1 MKNSI
6 VVFLYGL
13 VISFLGSLPFGT
25 LNLTAFQ
32 LATSGSLSDAYTFVA
47 AVVIIEL
54 CIVYITLIAAHK
66 IIQHRKLF
74 SIFLVPA
81 ILLLIYLS
89 VSAFSSAGAVSSLH
103 IHPSVFPGI
112 TSPLLL
118 GILLSVFNPLLIP
131 FWMSWNSILLAKKK
145 MDNSS
150 ETKASY
156 ITGIGL
162 GSAMAISLFIIVGK
176 QSTEYLSGYHNLIS
190 YSMSLVYLGFALY
203 LLFRHY
209 KNRIKLQTQ
218 Q

>member
-89 VSAFSSAGAVSSLH
+89 VSAFFFGRSRK
-103 IHPSVFPGI
+103 
-112 TSPLLL
+112 
-118 GILLSVFNPLLIP
+118 
-131 FWMSWNSILLAKKK
+131 LLAHT
-145 MDNSS
+145 S
-150 ETKASY
+150 
-156 ITGIGL
+156 IGL
-162 GSAMAISLFIIVGK
+162 P
-176 QSTEYLSGYHNLIS
+176 
-190 YSMSLVYLGFALY
+190 
-203 LLFRHY
+203 RHY
-209 KNRIKLQTQ
+209 ISIITWNFVERI
-218 Q
+218 